1 MSESIPPSST
11 PAPAAAPEAS
21 AAGATAPA
29 KPGWLHRLRPATAAT
44 IVIAVLLAWN
54 WYDSRSQVEALR
66 EEVARRLR
74 DSDVDSRDART
85 AAKQVQEAMREA
97 QGRLS
102 QLEAKLAESQS
113 QQLALE
119 ALYQELSR
127 SRDEWALAEI
137 EQILTI
143 ASQQLQLAGNVQA
156 ALVALQTADSRLARS
171 DRPQFIP
178 LRRVLAKD
186 IDRLRNTPNVDTVGI
201 ALKLDQTIAAADSLP
216 LMFDQ
221 RMSGGR
227 AEAAPKD
234 DGVWAR
240 LGAEIWGEIRGLVRV
255 RNLERPD
262 APLLPPSEA
271 YFLRQNLKLRLL
283 NARLALLERN
293 ETVFRADVQAS
304 VDWIN
309 RYFDARSR
317 PAVAAL
323 ATLRQISA
331 SGLRIDVPAVSESL
345 AAVRNFKLTRERA
358 AK

>member
-1 MSESIPPSST
+1 MSESLPPST
-11 PAPAAAPEAS
+11 PPGSASAPEAS
-21 AAGATAPA
+21 ASPAAAGSR
-29 KPGWLHRLRPATAAT
+29 GLQRLRPATAALAL
-44 IVIAVLLAWN
+44 VAVLLAWS
-54 WYDSRSQVEALR
+54 WYDARSQIDGLR

-74 DSDVDSRDART
+74 DSDTDSRDARS

-97 QGRLS
+97 QARLA

-156 ALVALQTADSRLARS
+156 ALVALQTADARLARS

-178 LRRVLAKD
+178 LRRVLARD
-186 IDRLRNTPNVDTVGI
+186 MDRLRTTPSVDTVGI
-201 ALKLDQTIAAADSLP
+201 ALKLDQAIAVADSLP
-216 LMFDQ
+216 LAFDQ
-221 RMSGGR
+221 RMAGGR
-227 AEAAPKD
+227 GENAPRD
-234 DGVWAR
+234 EGVWSR
-240 LGAEIWGEIRGLVRV
+240 LGAEIWGEVRGLVRI
-255 RNLERPD
+255 RNLDRAD

-304 VDWIN
+304 ADWIN
-309 RYFDARSR
+309 RYFDARSKQ
-317 PAVAAL
+317 AVATL
-323 ATLRQISA
+323 GTLRQISG
-331 SGLRIDVPAVSESL
+331 SGLRIEVPAVSESL
-345 AAVRNFKLTRERA
+345 AAVRSFKLTRERA

>member
-1 MSESIPPSST
+1 MSESLPPSST
-11 PAPAAAPEAS
+11 PVPTPEAPAAPARP
-21 AAGATAPA
+21 GA
-29 KPGWLHRLRPATAAT
+29 GWLHRMRPATAVTVVLAL
-44 IVIAVLLAWN
+44 LLAWN
-54 WYDSRSQVEALR
+54 WYDSRSQIDGLR
-66 EEVARRLR
+66 EEVARRLH
-74 DSDVDSRDART
+74 DSDTDSRDARS

-97 QGRLS
+97 QGRLA

-156 ALVALQTADSRLARS
+156 ALVALQTADARLARS

-178 LRRVLAKD
+178 LRRVLARD
-186 IDRLRNTPNVDTVGI
+186 IDRLRTTPSVDTVGI
-201 ALKLDQTIAAADSLP
+201 ALKLDQAIAAADSLP
-216 LMFDQ
+216 LAFDQ
-221 RMSGGR
+221 RMAGGR
-227 AEAAPKD
+227 SESAPRD
-234 DGVWAR
+234 DGMWAR
-240 LGAEIWGEIRGLVRV
+240 LGAEIWGEVRSLMHI
-255 RNLERPD
+255 RNLDRVD

-304 VDWIN
+304 TDWIN
-309 RYFDARSR
+309 RYFDARSKS
-317 PAVAAL
+317 AA
-323 ATLRQISA
+323 ATLGTLKQISG
-331 SGLRIDVPAVSESL
+331 SGLRIEVPAVSESL
-345 AAVRNFKLTRERA
+345 AAVRSFKLTRERVT
-358 AK
+358 K